1 LLLPPYL
8 VPVIATAIN
17 HLLPLIGKGAAGLVY
32 KAQIGETLV
41 ALKQAIPERQDDE
54 KDVLS
59 NFEAFTHEAFI
70 MR

>member
-1 LLLPPYL
+1 M
-8 VPVIATAIN
+8 
-17 HLLPLIGKGAAGLVY
+17 VY

-59 NFEAFTHEAFI
+59 NFEAFTQEAFI